1 MTTED
6 PLEALLA
13 PSLLAGLGERPLD
26 EVRAQRN
33 ACQGAENG
41 LSYVRRLAQGRL
53 DIVGR
58 EVEHRRE
65 GGAPS
70 DVSSMLEELPEI
82 LADRMRGPGLGRPPQ
97 DLDPADVPEARLERL
112 DAVAGPTV
120 LGDLSSLDDEA
131 LAILLAALQ
140 ELEQEVSGL
149 RRRLHDQIDAL
160 QGEITRRYRD
170 GEASVETLLA

>member
-1 MTTED
+1 MSASD
-6 PLEALLA
+6 RLDALLA
-13 PSLLAGLGERPLD
+13 PGLLEGLGDRPLD

-33 ACQGAENG
+33 ACQAAENG

-58 EVEHRRE
+58 EVEHRRD
-65 GGAPS
+65 GTATDLS
-70 DVSSMLEELPEI
+70 ALLEELPDI

-97 DLDPADVPEARLERL
+97 DLEPSDVPDVLVQRL
-112 DAVAGPTV
+112 DEVAGPTT
-120 LGDLSSLDDEA
+120 LGALGELDDEA
-131 LAILLAALQ
+131 LAELLTALQ
-140 ELEQEVSGL
+140 ALEQEVSGL

>member
-1 MTTED
+1 MSTAD
-6 PLEALLA
+6 PLEGLLA
-13 PSLLAGLGERPLD
+13 PSLLEGLHDRSLD
-26 EVRAQRN
+26 VVRTQRN

-70 DVSSMLEELPEI
+70 DVSSLLEELPEI

-97 DLDPADVPEARLERL
+97 DLEPTDVPEALLQRL
-112 DAVAGPTV
+112 DGIAGPTV
-120 LGDLSSLDDEA
+120 LGELSTLDDERLGGLVA
-131 LAILLAALQ
+131 SLQ
-140 ELEQEVSGL
+140 EFEQEVSGL